1 MGMKR
6 GKVSRREASEA
17 VSCPN
22 INLPQGQI
30 TSDTICVCDVSPP
43 VLALPRAGGWPAA
56 GLDTQRPGQGK
67 ETLLEPQHRRMETPA
82 LGSLAALWAR
92 GRSPCGGVSGDMP
105 DTGPPQGHQG
115 PCVL

>member
-1 MGMKR
+1 MKR

-22 INLPQGQI
+22 INLPQGQL
-30 TSDTICVCDVSPP
+30 CVCDVSPP

-82 LGSLAALWAR
+82 LGSLAAL
-92 GRSPCGGVSGDMP
+92 
-105 DTGPPQGHQG
+105 
-115 PCVL
+115 